1 MAVPPI
7 GQDGMAAPLIVMA
20 ALTGAVLLVGA
31 GRVCRYRSLPR
42 LPVLLPLLALLGWA
56 LSAVLPLATFPG
68 PYRLGL
74 GIVLDLLA
82 SYAAVRLLFWLL
94 LELPGGLGWWRRPPD
109 LLIQL
114 LTISG
119 WALISVLVVRET
131 TQFDLVNLV
140 ATSAVLTAVI
150 GLAAQEGLKDLFSG
164 LQLQLTDDFAIGDWL
179 ELADGRRGT
188 VEAISWRETR
198 LRTMDGTFLVVPNS
212 RITAD
217 VFLNRSRFGA
227 IADRF
232 EIALASAFPPGRAIP
247 LLLQVV
253 QQHDQVLSDPPAQVR
268 LKAFHDSGIAY
279 EVQIWQKPLGDQTL
293 LELRSQLQQQI
304 WYALQRQGQ
313 SLPYPVR
320 EILPK
325 RSQAPNAMQ
334 DLPVAEGCRR
344 ALAMVPMFAGLGPEE
359 LQVLVEGSQLIWF
372 GPGEVVVRQGDSGD
386 SLYCLLQGLVD
397 VSWALDGERQQQVRQ
412 LCAGDVFG
420 EMTLFLDSPRTATV
434 RTVGE
439 CQLLEVERAVVCRLL
454 EGNPALLE
462 SMALLVSKR
471 RTELEQLSLDPQG
484 TTPMG
489 LLEAMRRLFAAVRGG

>member
-1 MAVPPI
+1 MGAWPV
-7 GQDGMAAPLIVMA
+7 GLKGMSAPLIVVA
-20 ALTGAVLLVGA
+20 AIAGAVLLVGV

-42 LPVLLPLLALLGWA
+42 LPLLPPLLALLGWA
-56 LSAVLPLATFPG
+56 LSALLPLAMLPG
-68 PYRLGL
+68 TYRMGL
-74 GIVLDLLA
+74 GIALDLLI

-114 LTISG
+114 LTFSS

-179 ELADGRRGT
+179 EFADGRRGT

-198 LRTMDGTFLVVPNS
+198 LRTMDGTVLVVPNS
-212 RITAD
+212 RITAE
-217 VFLNRSRFGA
+217 VFFNRSRLGA
-227 IADRF
+227 VADRF
-232 EIALASAFPPGRAIP
+232 EIALASVFPPGRAIP

-253 QQHDQVLSDPPAQVR
+253 QQHDRVLSDPPARVR
-268 LKAFHDSGIAY
+268 LKAFLDNAIAY
-279 EVQIWQKPLGDQTL
+279 EVQIWQKPLGDLAL

-304 WYALQRQGQ
+304 WYALQRRGQ

-320 EILPK
+320 EIRPK
-325 RSQAPNAMQ
+325 RPEAPTVSRNEP
-334 DLPVAEGCRR
+334 LAEVCRR
-344 ALAMVPMFAGLGPEE
+344 ALAMLPVFAGLPPED
-359 LQVLVEGSQLIWF
+359 LQVLVEGSRLLWF
-372 GPGEVVVRQGDSGD
+372 GPGEAVVREGDGGD
-386 SLYCLLQGLVD
+386 SLYCLLQGMVD
-397 VSWALDGERQQQVRQ
+397 VSRTLDGDRQQQICQ
-412 LCAGDVFG
+412 LQAGDVFG

-439 CQLLEVERAVVCRLL
+439 CQLLEVERSAVCCLL
-454 EGNPALLE
+454 DGNPALLE
-462 SMALLVSKR
+462 TMALLVSQR

-484 TTPMG
+484 STPVG
-489 LLEAMRRLFAAVRGG
+489 LLETMRRLFAVVRGG